1 MIEKT
6 SAKTKEVGSLYEIK
20 GRHYFTDDRS
30 IAGIPELLEVQLDS
44 YRDFLETGLDKVFN
58 ESFPIS
64 DFSGEKVDIYYKG
77 FALEET
83 KYDAETCKRKNLN
96 YEAPLKVR
104 LEMLNKETG
113 EIKEQDVYMGWVPIM
128 TNSATFVVN
137 GIERIIVNQ
146 IIRSTG
152 IFFTFG
158 ENGHA
163 LKMIPG
169 KGSWFEIDIEKK
181 GIINVKID
189 KKRKLP
195 ISVVLRAFGLESNA
209 EILDVFKDLGDDIIA
224 NHIAPTLEK
233 DKTTNRL
240 EALHVLY
247 KLLRPGDLA
256 TDERVEELFQ
266 VTFFDDKRFDLG
278 EIARLKMESKLGI
291 KTKYEDEGGKF
302 LTSSDLVTALK
313 YYLGLKYDFDNHH
326 LDDIDHLENR
336 RVRSV
341 GELVIDK
348 IKVGIARMERI
359 AKDRMT
365 IVELDD
371 ATPGTFINS
380 RPIVAILKEFFGSSQ
395 LSQFMDQSN
404 PLSEVGHKRRVSAL
418 WPGGLTRER
427 ASFEVRDVHPTQYG
441 RICPIATPEGPNIG
455 LVLHFASYS
464 KVDKYGFL
472 LTPYRAIEHEVKND
486 GKSAINKIV
495 LNDILG
501 DDGKV
506 IAEEKSYITA
516 EKAAE
521 IKEKNSSKKIEVRGF
536 LWKGYDY
543 FDAHQERK
551 LQVAEAGTKTD
562 EFGNFE
568 DTRLSAR
575 VGNEPTI
582 AHVREITHIDVSP
595 KQTMSVETSLIP
607 FLEHDDATR
616 AEMGSN
622 MMRQAVPLI
631 KPRSPIV
638 GTGMERIVWEG
649 SGYAVIAEDDGEII
663 GVDAKHITVLY
674 KNGDKKLYEMITF
687 SRSNNDMVIHQKP
700 LVSHGQKVKKWD
712 VLCDGHAIE
721 NGELALG
728 NNLTVAYMPWKG
740 FNFEDAIIISSRLV
754 EKDAY
759 TSIHIKEYTLDVR
772 ETKLWPEQT
781 TDDIP
786 NVSSA
791 KLKDLDIDGIIR
803 VGAYVEWGSLLVGK
817 ITPKG
822 EQELSPEERLLRA
835 IFGDKSKDVKDSS
848 LRLPSGQGGKVL
860 EVHVLKRESGDNLPT
875 GVFKQ
880 VKVLIA
886 QTRKL
891 EVGDKMAG
899 RHGNKG
905 IVSKIVPVEDMPF
918 MEDGT
923 PVDIILNP
931 LGVVSR
937 MNIGQILET
946 HIGMAARHLDI
957 KVATPILNGI
967 ELNEVAE
974 VMEKA
979 GMDPDGKVQLFDGE
993 TGEAFQERTTVG
1005 VKYMLKLHHL
1015 IEDKMHARSVWPY
1028 SMVTQQPLG
1037 GKAQNWGQ
1045 RFGEM
1050 EVWALEAY
1058 AAANILQE
1066 MITIKSDDVA
1076 GRTQAYEAI
1085 VKNAPIRKPN
1095 IPESFNVLI
1104 KELQAIGLDLDL
1116 LDRQE
1121 LNAKEGLAR
1130 ERYEDIIRIEHKVL
1144 DEKDATNEDDQNDKK

>member
-1 MIEKT
+1 MNKW
-6 SAKTKEVGSLYEIK
+6 
-20 GRHYFTDDRS
+20 
-30 IAGIPELLEVQLDS
+30 
-44 YRDFLETGLDKVFN
+44 LDKVFN
-58 ESFPIS
+58 DSFPIE
-64 DFSGEKVDIYYKG
+64 DFSGEKIDIYYKG
-77 FALEET
+77 LSIDEP
-83 KYDAETCKRKNLN
+83 KYDADTCKRKNLN
-96 YEAPLKVR
+96 FEAPFKAK

-113 EIKEQDVYMGWVPIM
+113 EIKEQEVYMGGVPLM
-128 TNSATFVVN
+128 TDSASFIVN
-137 GIERIIVNQ
+137 GIERVIVNQ

-152 IFFTFG
+152 IFFTAG
-158 ENGHA
+158 DNGVG
-163 LKMIPG
+163 LKFIPE

-181 GIINVKID
+181 WIINVKID

-195 ISVVLRAFGLESNA
+195 ISVLLRAFGLESNA
-209 EILDVFKDLGDDIIA
+209 DILNEFKDAWDDVIA
-224 NHIAPTLEK
+224 SYIAPTLDK
-233 DKTTNRL
+233 DKSTNRL
-240 EALHVLY
+240 EALHILY

-256 TDERVEELFQ
+256 TDERVEDLFQ
-266 VTFFDDKRFDLG
+266 TTFYDEKRFDLG
-278 EIARLKMESKLGI
+278 EIARMKMQSKLGI
-291 KTKYEDEGGKF
+291 KTKYEDENGRF
-302 LTSSDLVTALK
+302 LALADIVTALK
-313 YYLGLKYDFDNHH
+313 YFLNLYVGKDGFV

-404 PLSEVGHKRRVSAL
+404 PLSELAHKRRVSAL
-418 WPGGLTRER
+418 GPGGLTRER

-455 LVLHFASYS
+455 LVLHLATYA
-464 KVDKYGFL
+464 KVDRFGFL
-472 LTPYRAIEHEVKND
+472 LTPFQKIQHTVKND
-486 GKSAINKIV
+486 GKEAVGRYTLSDMK
-495 LNDILG
+495 DEK
-501 DDGKV
+501 GKV
-506 IAEEKSYITA
+506 IVA
-516 EKAAE
+516 EKVLIWEKEAAAIQKSVKDEE
-521 IKEKNSSKKIEVRGF
+521 ITVRGF
-536 LWKGYDY
+536 LTKDYDY
-543 FDAHQERK
+543 FDAHQERV
-551 LQVAEAGTKTD
+551 LTIAEAGSPVD
-562 EFGNFE
+562 EHGNFL
-568 DTRLSAR
+568 DTRVSAR
-575 VGNEPTI
+575 AANEPTI
-582 AHVREITHIDVSP
+582 EHVNQITHIDISP

-631 KPRSPIV
+631 RTDSPVV
-638 GTGMERIVWEG
+638 GTWMERTVWED
-649 SGYAVIAEDDGEII
+649 SEYVVVAKDEGEVL
-663 GVDAKHITVLY
+663 GVDAKHITILY
-674 KNGDKKLYEMITF
+674 KSWEKVLHELTTF
-687 SRSNNDMVIHQKP
+687 KRSNHDMILHQVP
-700 LVSHGQKVKKWD
+700 LVSNGQKFKKWD
-712 VLCDGHAIE
+712 ILVDGHSVDK
-721 NGELALG
+721 GELALG
-728 NNLTVAYMPWKG
+728 QNLTVAYMPWKG
-740 FNFEDAIIISSRLV
+740 YNFEDAIIIS
-754 EKDAY
+754 EKLMKDDY
-759 TSIHIKEYTLDVR
+759 FTSIHIKEYSLDVR
-772 ETKLWPEQT
+772 ETKLGPEQT

-786 NVSSA
+786 NVSAA
-791 KLKDLDIDGIIR
+791 KLKDLDVEWVIR
-803 VGAYVEWGSLLVGK
+803 VGAYVEWGDILVWK
-817 ITPKG
+817 ITPKW

-848 LRLPSGQGGKVL
+848 MRLPSGQGWKIL
-860 EVHVLKRESGDNLPT
+860 DVHILKRELGDNLPT

-880 VKVLIA
+880 VKVFVA
-886 QTRKL
+886 QTRKI

-905 IVSKIVPVEDMPF
+905 IVSRIVPAEDMPF

-937 MNIGQILET
+937 MNIGQVLES
-946 HIGMAARHLDI
+946 HLGLAARKLGI
-957 KVATPILNGI
+957 KVATPVLNG
-967 ELNEVAE
+967 LSVDQVRG
-974 VMEKA
+974 VMAKA
-979 GMDPDGKVQLFDGE
+979 GIDEDGRVQLFDGE
-993 TGEAFQERTTVG
+993 TGEAFKEKTMVW

-1015 IEDKMHARSVWPY
+1015 VEDKIHARSVGPY

-1058 AAANILQE
+1058 AASNILQE

-1085 VKNAPIRKPN
+1085 VKNAPIKKPN

-1104 KELQAIGLDLDL
+1104 KELQAIGLDVGL
-1116 LDRQE
+1116 LDNEE
-1121 LNAKEGLAR
+1121 LHYNEAEAA
-1130 ERYEDIIRIEHKVL
+1130 ERYEKIIELEQKALREETA
-1144 DEKDATNEDDQNDKK
+1144 EKKEDTTAESPDTTE